1 MLPSPR
7 ACLQA
12 KLQLGSEAPSATANV
27 QLPAEP
33 LKQRNLITKCTPSAG
48 LTTGGRIHHYTSNT
62 IRDPLKFPSI
72 FVVAYG
78 ELAGH
83 SSLQLPTISRHF
95 CNTNTPR
102 AYTQRYELQ
111 SPSPAFSC
119 AGPRKREHRTKNS
132 FKPGCQLFAERHRG
146 GFCCILPSHRTC
158 DRSMHLRPILQFNGH
173 SLMAQLH

>member
-48 LTTGGRIHHYTSNT
+48 LTTGGRIHRYTSNT

-95 CNTNTPR
+95 RNTNTSR

-132 FKPGCQLFAERHRG
+132 FQPRLPIVCRG